1 MATISTTSLKID
13 SETKARIQRLA
24 DSRRRSPH
32 WIMREAVE
40 QYVAREEK
48 REQLRQDALAAWNS
62 YQSTGLHATADEAN
76 AWLEKLEKGKDV
88 ATPKC
93 HV

>member
-1 MATISTTSLKID
+1 
-13 SETKARIQRLA
+13 
-24 DSRRRSPH
+24 
-32 WIMREAVE
+32 
-40 QYVAREEK
+40 
-48 REQLRQDALAAWNS
+48 LAAWES
-62 YQSTGLHATADEAN
+62 YQSTGLHVTAVEAD

>member
-1 MATISTTSLKID
+1 MV
-13 SETKARIQRLA
+13 
-24 DSRRRSPH
+24 H
-32 WIMREAVE
+32 
-40 QYVAREEK
+40 EEK
-48 REQLRQDALAAWNS
+48 REQFCRNALAAWNS
-62 YQSTGLHATADEAN
+62 YQSTGLYATADEAD